1 MKVIKKGLNIPLTGA
16 PVQEVGS
23 SPETTHVALVGD
35 DYVGMKPTMLVQVG
49 DRVKLGQPVL
59 ENKKSPGMLFCS
71 PGAGEVVAIN
81 RGEKRKFE
89 SLVVRLEG
97 DEEETF
103 QAYEEAEL
111 SSLGREKVV
120 EQLVQSGQWTSFR
133 TRPFDAVPSV
143 DSTPHSIFVTSIDT
157 NPGAADPEPIISE
170 NRAEFAAGLKVLT
183 QLTDGPVFL
192 CIRAGAQVP
201 GEAIEA
207 VKVEEFSGPHPAG
220 LPGTHIHFLDPV
232 GPNKTVWH
240 VNYQDTI
247 AIGAL
252 FLTGRLR
259 MERVVALSGPVA
271 SKPRL
276 IKTRLGADLGDLT
289 RDESSES
296 NLRVI
301 SGSCLA
307 GRTMEESRQFLGRY
321 HLQISLLKQGNEREF
336 LGWQKPGFN
345 RFSVTRAFASALT
358 PGKKFALTTSTEGS
372 KRAMVP
378 IGTYETVMP
387 LDILPT
393 QLLRAI
399 IVGDT
404 EEAQSLGALELSEED
419 LALCTFVCPGKYDYG
434 SILRANLSRIEKE
447 G

>member
-89 SLVVRLEG
+89 TLVVRLEG

-103 QAYEEAEL
+103 QAYEEGEL
-111 SSLGREKVV
+111 ASLGREKVV

-133 TRPFDAVPSV
+133 TRPFDAVPAV

-170 NRAEFAAGLKVLT
+170 NRAEFAAGLKLLT
-183 QLTDGPVFL
+183 QLTDGSVFL

-201 GEAIEA
+201 GEAIDA

-240 VNYQDTI
+240 INYQDTI

-259 MERVVALSGPVA
+259 MERVVSLSGPVA
-271 SKPRL
+271 SNPRL

-307 GRTMEESRQFLGRY
+307 GRTMEDSKHFLGRY

-404 EEAQSLGALELSEED
+404 EEAQALGALELSEED
-419 LALCTFVCPGKYDYG
+419 LALCTFVCPGKYEYG
-434 SILRANLSRIEKE
+434 SILRANLTRIEKE

>member
-1 MKVIKKGLNIPLTGA
+1 MKVIKRGLNVPITGD

-23 SPETTHVALVGD
+23 SAEISHVALVGD
-35 DYVGMKPTMLVQVG
+35 DYVGMKPTLLVQVG
-49 DRVKLGQPVL
+49 DRVKLGQPVM
-59 ENKKSPGMLFCS
+59 ENKKSAGMLFS
-71 PGAGEVVAIN
+71 APGAGEVVSIN

-89 SLVVRLEG
+89 SLVIRLEG
-97 DEEETF
+97 DEQETF
-103 QAYEEAEL
+103 EAYDEGDL
-111 SSLGREKVV
+111 SGLGRQKVV
-120 EQLVQSGQWTSFR
+120 DQLVKSGQWTSLR
-133 TRPFDAVPSV
+133 ARPFGSVPAI
-143 DSTPHSIFVTSIDT
+143 DSTPHSIFVTAIDT
-157 NPGAADPEPIISE
+157 NPGAVDPEPIISE
-170 NRAEFAAGLKVLT
+170 HRAEFAAGLKLLT

-201 GEAIEA
+201 GEAIDS

-232 GPNKTVWH
+232 GPSKTVWH

-252 FLTGRLR
+252 FLTGKLH
-259 MERVVALSGPVA
+259 MERVVSLSGPVA
-271 SKPRL
+271 SNPRL
-276 IKTRLGADLGDLT
+276 VKTRLGADVEELT
-289 RDESSES
+289 RNESSET

-307 GRTMEESRQFLGRY
+307 GRTVKEPTHYLGRY

-345 RFSVTRAFASALT
+345 KFSVTRAFASAMS
-358 PGKKFALTTSTEGS
+358 PGKKFDMTTSTEGS

-378 IGTYETVMP
+378 IGSYERVMP

-404 EEAQSLGALELSEED
+404 EEAQALGVLELTEED
-419 LALCTFVCPGKYDYG
+419 LALCTFVCPGKYEYG
-434 SILRANLSRIEKE
+434 SILRTNLTRIEKE

>member
-103 QAYEEAEL
+103 QAYEEGEL
-111 SSLGREKVV
+111 ASLVREKVV

-133 TRPFDAVPSV
+133 TRPFDAVPAV

-170 NRAEFAAGLKVLT
+170 NRAEFAAGLKLLT
-183 QLTDGPVFL
+183 QLTDGSVFL

-201 GEAIEA
+201 GEAIDA

-240 VNYQDTI
+240 INYQDTI

-259 MERVVALSGPVA
+259 MERVVSLSGPVA
-271 SKPRL
+271 SNPRL

-307 GRTMEESRQFLGRY
+307 GRTMEDSKHFLGRY

-404 EEAQSLGALELSEED
+404 EEAQALGALELSEED
-419 LALCTFVCPGKYDYG
+419 LALCTFVCPGKYEYG
-434 SILRANLSRIEKE
+434 SILRANLTRIEKE